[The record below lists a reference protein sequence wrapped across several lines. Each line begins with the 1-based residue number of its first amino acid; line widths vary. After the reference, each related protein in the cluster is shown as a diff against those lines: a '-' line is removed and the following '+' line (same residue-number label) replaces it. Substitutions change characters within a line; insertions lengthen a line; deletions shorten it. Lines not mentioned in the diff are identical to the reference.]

1 MLGLLIYLEGDNMQI
16 SSYEDLFYVYE
27 KYLKSDECK
36 TLDDAKKKFKELQ
49 YEYFD
54 TEEDKEIKRHLD
66 DLDEQ
71 YNDTEIVNGRDCDGT
86 PIDRS

>member
-1 MLGLLIYLEGDNMQI
+1 MQI

-27 KYLKSDECK
+27 KYLKSDDCK

-54 TEEDKEIKRHLD
+54 TEEDKIIEEHLNE
-66 DLDEQ
+66 LDEQ
-71 YNDTEIVNGRDCDGT
+71 YNNTEIVNGRDCDGT
-86 PIDRS
+86 PCD

>member
-1 MLGLLIYLEGDNMQI
+1 MQI

-27 KYLKSDECK
+27 KYLKSDDCK

-54 TEEDKEIKRHLD
+54 TEEDKEIERHLD

-71 YNDTEIVNGRDCDGT
+71 YNDNTEMVNGRDCDGT
-86 PIDRS
+86 PYGE

>member
-1 MLGLLIYLEGDNMQI
+1 MIIQ
-16 SSYEDLFYVYE
+16 SYEDLFYVYE

-54 TEEDKEIKRHLD
+54 TEEDKIIEEHLNE
-66 DLDEQ
+66 LDEQ
-71 YNDTEIVNGRDCDGT
+71 YNNTEIVNGRDCDGT
-86 PIDRS
+86 PIERS